1 MRKRIVLT
9 ILALLLTALLTLSAC
24 EAEPLQLGTAET
36 SPPRE
41 APKPIVTDA
50 QPASAIKP
58 TTTRTPL
65 PEGEDDLQLPSGLKG
80 WCDITALPKPIQGD
94 VIGIAFTSD
103 ERIERVFIENVK
115 DETWQAWQGA
125 MERAGWQPDKHL
137 TLEGKY
143 VEAMEDRLDDTC
155 RLTDNDMEWLGSLMN
170 TDIVYMQHKDGSIVQ
185 AMYNTKDLKM
195 VYTKI

>member
-1 MRKRIVLT
+1 MQKKIHFGILVLV
-9 ILALLLTALLTLSAC
+9 LTALLVLGAC
-24 EAEPLQLGTAET
+24 KAEPLQLGTAQT
-36 SPPRE
+36 SPRMEVPQPTP
-41 APKPIVTDA
+41 ASSAKPV
-50 QPASAIKP
+50 SAIKP
-58 TTTRTPL
+58 TPTPK
-65 PEGEDDLQLPSGLKG
+65 PKGENELNLPSGLKG

-143 VEAMEDRLDDTC
+143 VEAMEKRLDDVFS
-155 RLTDNDMEWLGSLMN
+155 LTDDDMKWLGSLME
-170 TDIVYMQHKDGSIVQ
+170 TDIVYMQYKDGSIVQ
-185 AMYNTKDLKM
+185 AMYNTKNLKM
-195 VYTKI
+195 IFTKI